1 MPDAPAAPRGTV
13 DVAQA
18 RGRNPLRSVLD
29 EGQGRRRGR
38 FAFIGE
44 IYGELT
50 KVTWPSREDAVRL
63 TLLVLGVSA
72 FMGVFLGLWDFGF
85 SELVERVFL

>member
-1 MPDAPAAPRGTV
+1 M
-13 DVAQA
+13 AQA
-18 RGRNPLRSVLD
+18 RGRNPLRSMMD
-29 EGQGRRRGR
+29 EGQVRRRGR

-44 IYGELT
+44 IYSELA
-50 KVTWPSREDAVRL
+50 KVTWPSREEAFRL
-63 TLLVLGVSA
+63 TLLVLGVAA

>member
-1 MPDAPAAPRGTV
+1 M
-13 DVAQA
+13 AQA
-18 RGRNPLRSVLD
+18 RGRNPLRAIMD

-44 IYGELT
+44 VYSELT

-63 TLLVLGVSA
+63 TILVLAVSA
-72 FMGVFLGLWDFGF
+72 VMGVFLGLWDLGF
-85 SELVERVFL
+85 SEIVERVFL

>member
-1 MPDAPAAPRGTV
+1 M
-13 DVAQA
+13 
-18 RGRNPLRSVLD
+18 D

-44 IYGELT
+44 VYSELT

-63 TLLVLGVSA
+63 TILVLVVSA
-72 FMGVFLGLWDFGF
+72 VMGVFLGLWDLGF
-85 SELVERVFL
+85 SEIVERVFL